1 MLYAIFCYNSEAD
14 VGAMTQEEDDA
25 LMAKL
30 QVVEQKLAASGTLG
44 PSARLKP
51 TTLAKTLRIGPRSKV
66 IDGPFAETK
75 EQLLGFYI
83 VDCATFDEAV
93 AAARLLAIPRSS
105 GALEIRPIESSNL
118 GGSLS

>member
-1 MLYAIFCYNSEAD
+1 MLYAIFCYNAEAD

-30 QVVEQKLAASGTLG
+30 QVVEHKLAASGTLG

-51 TTLAKTLRIGPRSKV
+51 TATAKTLRIGPRSRV
-66 IDGPFAETK
+66 VDGPFAETK

-93 AAARLLAIPRSS
+93 EAARLLAIPRSS

-118 GGSLS
+118 GSSLS

>member
-1 MLYAIFCYNSEAD
+1 MLYAIFCYNVEAS
-14 VGAMTQEEDDA
+14 VAAMTPEENDA

-30 QVVEQKLAASGTLG
+30 QVVERKLAASGTLG

-51 TTLAKTLRIGPRSKV
+51 TATAKTLRIGPRAKV

-83 VDCATFDEAV
+83 IDCATFDEAV
-93 AAARLLAIPRSS
+93 DVARLLAIPRSTGS
-105 GALEIRPIESSNL
+105 LEVRPIEAFNL
-118 GGSLS
+118 GSNPP